1 MPLRVHCDGSFL
13 EGPQKA
19 AYGVVVTNSMGH
31 ICDGRAG
38 NFVCSSPIVSEAKA
52 LLEAVSY
59 AARSPLQCMVFS
71 DCLTLVNCLNS
82 HSFRWPWDCYGLIA
96 RIRKVLETSPS
107 TIVQFTL
114 RKLNWTAEWV
124 ARSAR
129 DLSLPPDWLC
139 NLTAFPT
146 NPG

>member
-1 MPLRVHCDGSFL
+1 
-13 EGPQKA
+13 
-19 AYGVVVTNSMGH
+19 
-31 ICDGRAG
+31 
-38 NFVCSSPIVSEAKA
+38 
-52 LLEAVSY
+52 
-59 AARSPLQCMVFS
+59 MVFS